1 MKIRF
6 FIISILILSAHSC
19 IKGLTEWTVDEL
31 YFQKIEGTSK
41 VLYKYDAWGG
51 RDSNAN
57 GFIILDSN
65 DNFKIDL
72 SKELPFYIL
81 SEIPNSS
88 HIEGITHDCYGP
100 CGESYYKTNPIFR
113 PMKTENSVNN
123 GINVITQIYQYR
135 DYSEKEYALERYVF
149 ERFNETS
156 DSLFFYN
163 LNDVESL
170 NGIHLDELKV
180 KKGEVYLTENE
191 KNQIVKIIINEA
203 SLNLKNKNIEQ
214 IRTVFLTPKHEIND
228 SQFSERGIFR
238 QVKPQN
244 K

>member
-6 FIISILILSAHSC
+6 FIISILILSAYSC

-57 GFIILDSN
+57 GFIILDST
-65 DNFKIDL
+65 DNFKVDL

-88 HIEGITHDCYGP
+88 RIEGITHDCYGS
-100 CGESYYKTNPIFR
+100 CGESYYRTNPIFR
-113 PMKTENSVNN
+113 PMKTENRVND

-135 DYSEKEYALERYVF
+135 GYSEKEHALERYVF
-149 ERFNETS
+149 ERFSETS

-170 NGIHLDELKV
+170 CGIHLDELKV

-191 KNQIVKIIINEA
+191 KNQIVKIIISEA
-203 SLNLKNKNIEQ
+203 SLNLKNKNLEQ
-214 IRTVFLTPKHEIND
+214 IRTVFLTPKYEIND

-238 QVKPQN
+238 QVKTS